1 MIRFKA
7 RRLSGLALLL
17 PGLLVGCA
25 HYTAR
30 PIDPALSARALKAR
44 RLNDPRLLRFLSA
57 MGRGAQPDWNIG
69 TLTLVALYE
78 RPDIRIADA
87 GYALAKGGL
96 TTAAAIPNPILGLSP
111 TYNTAAGLP
120 SPVKVGPIVTFLISS
135 FGARPAS
142 IKAARAE
149 IAASRAL
156 IGSAA
161 WRERAGV
168 RNALLAVW
176 QARAQARLARQSARL
191 AEASLAVLSQRYS
204 AGMVSASALILQRL
218 TAEQARFAATEAIRR
233 ERLARA
239 GLAAALGLPEAA
251 LRGVTLDLSEFSH
264 IGKPQAL
271 AVLERRALIRR
282 PAIRAALARYAAA
295 QDRLRAA
302 IDGQYPAFNIGP
314 GYHYDQGSNKFILAL
329 SLPLPVFNQNQG
341 PIAEARAR
349 RHLAAA
355 RFDQV
360 QQRVL
365 GGIDS
370 ARTDWRASRDA
381 TIAADRTSASARR
394 SESSARGQFRAGAT
408 GRLRLL
414 GAEQAAI
421 LARQNALTARIQARV
436 ALGRLEDALHHRFF
450 RSGT

>member
-1 MIRFKA
+1 MIRFKV
-7 RRLSGLALLL
+7 RRLPGLALLL
-17 PGLLVGCA
+17 PGLLAGCA

-57 MGRGAQPDWNIG
+57 MGRGAPPDWNIG

-87 GYALAKGGL
+87 NYALAKGGL
-96 TTAAAIPNPILGLSP
+96 TTAAVIPNPILGLSP
-111 TYNTAAGLP
+111 TYNTVGLP
-120 SPVKVGPIVTFLISS
+120 APIKVGPIVTFLISS
-135 FGARPAS
+135 FGARGATMA
-142 IKAARAE
+142 AARAE
-149 IAASRAL
+149 IAASREL

-161 WRERAGV
+161 WRERARV

-176 QARAQARLARQSARL
+176 QARAQARLAQQSARL

-218 TAEQARFAATEAIRR
+218 TAEQADFAATEASRR

-239 GLAAALGLPEAA
+239 GLAAALGLPEAT
-251 LRGVTLDLSEFSH
+251 LRGVSLDLSAFGH
-264 IGKPQAL
+264 VRKPRAL
-271 AVLERRALIRR
+271 AVLERRALAAR

-302 IDGQYPAFNIGP
+302 IDEQYPAFDIGP

-329 SLPLPVFNQNQG
+329 SVPLPVFNQNQG
-341 PIAEARAR
+341 PIAQARAR
-349 RHLAAA
+349 RRLAAA
-355 RFDQV
+355 QFDQV

-365 GGIDS
+365 
-370 ARTDWRASRDA
+370 ARISHRVAVRC
-381 TIAADRTSASARR
+381 
-394 SESSARGQFRAGAT
+394 E
-408 GRLRLL
+408 
-414 GAEQAAI
+414 I
-421 LARQNALTARIQARV
+421 LAV
-436 ALGRLEDALHHRFF
+436 F
-450 RSGT
+450 